1 MFKLKSVLL
10 HTNYDHLLL
19 IPRIL
24 ANTPINIIISKYNI
38 PIRLR
43 FLVIMLNNKNIIIH
57 IPLYFNPSIYPF

>member
-10 HTNYDHLLL
+10 HTNYDLLLL

-24 ANTPINIIISKYNI
+24 PNTPINIIINKYNI
-38 PIRLR
+38 PIKLK
-43 FLVIMLNNKNIIIH
+43 FLVIILNIKNIITH

>member
-10 HTNYDHLLL
+10 HTNYDLLLL